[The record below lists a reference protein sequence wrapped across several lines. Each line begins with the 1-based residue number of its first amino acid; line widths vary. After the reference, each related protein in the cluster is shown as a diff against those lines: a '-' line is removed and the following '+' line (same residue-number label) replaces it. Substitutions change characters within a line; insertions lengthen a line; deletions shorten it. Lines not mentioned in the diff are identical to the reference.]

1 MDGLLNV
8 AKWKGWLQTILMHL
22 IDDLYCFKF
31 RRVSDLVSDEH
42 IMARF
47 NDDSFH
53 QAINNIWAVE
63 HRKFLLEGCWLNTC
77 CCTRERAEDH
87 GGLSCCLIHI

>member
-1 MDGLLNV
+1 MPGLDVDGLLNV

-31 RRVSDLVSDEH
+31 RRLSDLVSDEH

-63 HRKFLLEGCWLNTC
+63 HTEILVRGLLAKHMLLNKG
-77 CCTRERAEDH
+77 E
-87 GGLSCCLIHI
+87 S